1 MSFVRRWWPA
11 GAAAAVMLAV
21 TFAATLTP
29 ASPPILQPL
38 PQPLRIALPRLPAS
52 PATSRALFPAL
63 VNAEASQSPAQTAA
77 LPTLVGIAW
86 SRTNAVALLS
96 DVSSQTTA
104 AHLGDVVGRWEV
116 KVIMPT
122 KVIVANKGEQK
133 ELFLPNYHAILSNQ
147 DRGKMPE
154 PIG

>member
-63 VNAEASQSPAQTAA
+63 VSAEASQSPAQTAV

-86 SRTNAVALLS
+86 SRTNAVALFGGAP
-96 DVSSQTTA
+96 SQATVV
-104 AHLGDVVGRWEV
+104 HVGDVVGGWVV
-116 KVIMPT
+116 KAIMPT
-122 KVIVANKGEQK
+122 KVIVANKEEKQ
-133 ELFLPNYHAILSNQ
+133 ELVLPTGHKFLRESTN
-147 DRGKMPE
+147 E
-154 PIG
+154 